1 MDSLEKLDMKPW
13 NGCYKRF
20 VAVEA
25 SIIITRKV
33 VSRPNGKGFN
43 RSLIPVQAWMIARS
57 IKRDIAYLRI
67 RVGTFQNWV
76 SSLWADLE
84 VIFRHLTEKKAAQ
97 GLQHE
102 EEELF
107 NNIRLWYM
115 FPLEEALEGRYE
127 PTDKDMRVLSSR
139 LSFQKVTVLLR
150 IARP

>member
-1 MDSLEKLDMKPW
+1 
-13 NGCYKRF
+13 
-20 VAVEA
+20 
-25 SIIITRKV
+25 
-33 VSRPNGKGFN
+33 
-43 RSLIPVQAWMIARS
+43 MIARS

-84 VIFRHLTEKKAAQ
+84 VIFRRLTEKKAAQ

-150 IARP
+150 IACPLSDSIMNISNIFFRSHVDDCRLGSCIV